1 MGTNRISAQPDASR
15 DEALR
20 LAAGFR
26 AVAIASVVGLLL
38 AIVVLG
44 IEHFWLDSTGTT
56 GFPAEPRATGP
67 SDMRNE
73 TVRSNITA
81 AAPAATMDGTP
92 E

>member
-38 AIVVLG
+38 AIVLG

-67 SDMRNE
+67 SDTPNE
-73 TVRSNITA
+73 TVRRNVTA
-81 AAPAATMDGTP
+81 VAPAATMDGTP